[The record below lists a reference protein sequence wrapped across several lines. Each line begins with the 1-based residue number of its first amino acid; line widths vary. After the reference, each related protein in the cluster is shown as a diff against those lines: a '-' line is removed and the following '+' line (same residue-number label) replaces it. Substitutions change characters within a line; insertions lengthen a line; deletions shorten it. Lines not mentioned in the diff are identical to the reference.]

1 MADKYIYAVAR
12 IRALEMSLF
21 SQAVIEQLIAQKTYA
36 DCLQFLGEKG
46 WGDTEAGVQDAE
58 TILNRELEKTW
69 TLVKEMV
76 SDQTVFDVLLIQ
88 DSFHNLKAA
97 IKTVV
102 DGEVQANIF
111 YDNASVSGEALVE
124 IIKDKD
130 FRSLPES
137 MRECALEAYECLV
150 HTGDGQMCD
159 VIIDRAAMRA
169 MLAAAEKNGDALL
182 KEYAET
188 VVAVANIKIAVRSVK
203 TEKGLDFMR
212 RAMEEC
218 QTLNVERLMRAA
230 LSGMPDVIK
239 YLEETPY
246 SGGAAA
252 LSDSSSA
259 FERWCDNR
267 IIEAIRPQKYNSFTI
282 GPLVAYVLA
291 RQNEIK
297 TVRIILTGKLN
308 HLPDDAIRERVNG
321 KCMYRIAVLGE
332 YDSIYGFATLG
343 LETFPV
349 SDAEQGSTQLRRLAE
364 SGYAVIYVTES
375 MAEQIKKEIERYKTQ
390 MLPAII
396 LIPGVSGNTSAGIN
410 GVKKSVEQAVGS
422 DILFSGN

>member
-46 WGDTEAGVQDAE
+46 WGDTEAGVQGAE

-124 IIKDKD
+124 IIKNKD

-308 HLPDDAIRERVNG
+308 HLPDDAIRERVRE
-321 KCMYRIAVLGE
+321 MYV
-332 YDSIYGFATLG
+332 
-343 LETFPV
+343 
-349 SDAEQGSTQLRRLAE
+349 
-364 SGYAVIYVTES
+364 
-375 MAEQIKKEIERYKTQ
+375 
-390 MLPAII
+390 
-396 LIPGVSGNTSAGIN
+396 
-410 GVKKSVEQAVGS
+410 
-422 DILFSGN
+422 

>member
-1 MADKYIYAVAR
+1 M
-12 IRALEMSLF
+12 
-21 SQAVIEQLIAQKTYA
+21 
-36 DCLQFLGEKG
+36 
-46 WGDTEAGVQDAE
+46 
-58 TILNRELEKTW
+58 NRELEKTW

-102 DGEVQANIF
+102 DGEVQANVF

-124 IIKDKD
+124 IIKNKD

-246 SGGAAA
+246 SGGAVA

-308 HLPDDAIRERVNG
+308 HLPDDAIRERVRE
-321 KCMYRIAVLGE
+321 MYV
-332 YDSIYGFATLG
+332 
-343 LETFPV
+343 
-349 SDAEQGSTQLRRLAE
+349 
-364 SGYAVIYVTES
+364 
-375 MAEQIKKEIERYKTQ
+375 
-390 MLPAII
+390 
-396 LIPGVSGNTSAGIN
+396 
-410 GVKKSVEQAVGS
+410 
-422 DILFSGN
+422 

>member
-36 DCLQFLGEKG
+36 DCLQFLSEKG
-46 WGDTEAGVQDAE
+46 WGDTEAGAQDAE

-102 DGEVQANIF
+102 DGEVQANVF
-111 YDNASVSGEALVE
+111 YDNASVSGEVLVE
-124 IIKDKD
+124 ILKNKD
-130 FRSLPES
+130 FRSLPEA

-308 HLPDDAIRERVNG
+308 HLPDDAIRERVRE
-321 KCMYRIAVLGE
+321 MYV
-332 YDSIYGFATLG
+332 
-343 LETFPV
+343 
-349 SDAEQGSTQLRRLAE
+349 
-364 SGYAVIYVTES
+364 
-375 MAEQIKKEIERYKTQ
+375 
-390 MLPAII
+390 
-396 LIPGVSGNTSAGIN
+396 
-410 GVKKSVEQAVGS
+410 
-422 DILFSGN
+422 

>member
-46 WGDTEAGVQDAE
+46 WGDTEAGVQDTE

-308 HLPDDAIRERVNG
+308 HLPDDAIRERVRE
-321 KCMYRIAVLGE
+321 MYV
-332 YDSIYGFATLG
+332 
-343 LETFPV
+343 
-349 SDAEQGSTQLRRLAE
+349 
-364 SGYAVIYVTES
+364 
-375 MAEQIKKEIERYKTQ
+375 
-390 MLPAII
+390 
-396 LIPGVSGNTSAGIN
+396 
-410 GVKKSVEQAVGS
+410 
-422 DILFSGN
+422 

>member
-1 MADKYIYAVAR
+1 MANKYIYAVAR

-21 SQAVIEQLIAQKTYA
+21 SQAVIEQLIVQKTYA
-36 DCLQFLGEKG
+36 DCLQFLSEKG

-97 IKTVV
+97 IKTVI
-102 DGEVQANIF
+102 DGEVQANVF

-124 IIKDKD
+124 IIKNKD

-159 VIIDRAAMRA
+159 VIIDRATMRA

-308 HLPDDAIRERVNG
+308 HLPDDAIRERVRE
-321 KCMYRIAVLGE
+321 MYV
-332 YDSIYGFATLG
+332 
-343 LETFPV
+343 
-349 SDAEQGSTQLRRLAE
+349 
-364 SGYAVIYVTES
+364 
-375 MAEQIKKEIERYKTQ
+375 
-390 MLPAII
+390 
-396 LIPGVSGNTSAGIN
+396 
-410 GVKKSVEQAVGS
+410 
-422 DILFSGN
+422 

>member
-188 VVAVANIKIAVRSVK
+188 VVAVANIKIAVRS
-203 TEKGLDFMR
+203 
-212 RAMEEC
+212 
-218 QTLNVERLMRAA
+218 
-230 LSGMPDVIK
+230 GMPDVIK

-308 HLPDDAIRERVNG
+308 HLPDDAIRERVRE
-321 KCMYRIAVLGE
+321 MYV
-332 YDSIYGFATLG
+332 
-343 LETFPV
+343 
-349 SDAEQGSTQLRRLAE
+349 
-364 SGYAVIYVTES
+364 
-375 MAEQIKKEIERYKTQ
+375 
-390 MLPAII
+390 
-396 LIPGVSGNTSAGIN
+396 
-410 GVKKSVEQAVGS
+410 
-422 DILFSGN
+422 

>member
-36 DCLQFLGEKG
+36 DCLQFLSEKG
-46 WGDTEAGVQDAE
+46 WGDTEAGAQDAE

-69 TLVKEMV
+69 TLIKEMV

-102 DGEVQANIF
+102 EGEVQANVF
-111 YDNASVSGEALVE
+111 YDNASVSGEELVE
-124 IIKDKD
+124 IIKNKD

-188 VVAVANIKIAVRSVK
+188 VVAVADIKIAVRSVK

-218 QTLNVERLMRAA
+218 KTLNVERLMRAA

-308 HLPDDAIRERVNG
+308 HLPDDAIRERVRE
-321 KCMYRIAVLGE
+321 MYV
-332 YDSIYGFATLG
+332 
-343 LETFPV
+343 
-349 SDAEQGSTQLRRLAE
+349 
-364 SGYAVIYVTES
+364 
-375 MAEQIKKEIERYKTQ
+375 
-390 MLPAII
+390 
-396 LIPGVSGNTSAGIN
+396 
-410 GVKKSVEQAVGS
+410 
-422 DILFSGN
+422 

>member
-36 DCLQFLGEKG
+36 DCLQFLGEKS

-102 DGEVQANIF
+102 DGEVQANVF

-124 IIKDKD
+124 IIKNKD

-308 HLPDDAIRERVNG
+308 HLPDDAIRERVRE
-321 KCMYRIAVLGE
+321 MYV
-332 YDSIYGFATLG
+332 
-343 LETFPV
+343 
-349 SDAEQGSTQLRRLAE
+349 
-364 SGYAVIYVTES
+364 
-375 MAEQIKKEIERYKTQ
+375 
-390 MLPAII
+390 
-396 LIPGVSGNTSAGIN
+396 
-410 GVKKSVEQAVGS
+410 
-422 DILFSGN
+422 

>member
-36 DCLQFLGEKG
+36 DCLQFLSEKG
-46 WGDTEAGVQDAE
+46 WGDTEAGAQDAE

-69 TLVKEMV
+69 TLIKEMV

-102 DGEVQANIF
+102 DGEVQANVF
-111 YDNASVSGEALVE
+111 YDNASVSGEELVE
-124 IIKDKD
+124 IIKNKD

-188 VVAVANIKIAVRSVK
+188 VVAVADIKIAVRSVK

-218 QTLNVERLMRAA
+218 KTLNVERLMRAA

-308 HLPDDAIRERVNG
+308 HLPDDAIRERVRE
-321 KCMYRIAVLGE
+321 MYV
-332 YDSIYGFATLG
+332 
-343 LETFPV
+343 
-349 SDAEQGSTQLRRLAE
+349 
-364 SGYAVIYVTES
+364 
-375 MAEQIKKEIERYKTQ
+375 
-390 MLPAII
+390 
-396 LIPGVSGNTSAGIN
+396 
-410 GVKKSVEQAVGS
+410 
-422 DILFSGN
+422 

>member
-1 MADKYIYAVAR
+1 MR
-12 IRALEMSLF
+12 CPCFHRL
-21 SQAVIEQLIAQKTYA
+21 IEQLIAQKTYA

-188 VVAVANIKIAVRSVK
+188 VVAVANSPFCKDRK
-203 TEKGLDFMR
+203 RTGFYETCDG
-212 RAMEEC
+212 
-218 QTLNVERLMRAA
+218 
-230 LSGMPDVIK
+230 GM
-239 YLEETPY
+239 
-246 SGGAAA
+246 
-252 LSDSSSA
+252 
-259 FERWCDNR
+259 
-267 IIEAIRPQKYNSFTI
+267 
-282 GPLVAYVLA
+282 
-291 RQNEIK
+291 
-297 TVRIILTGKLN
+297 
-308 HLPDDAIRERVNG
+308 
-321 KCMYRIAVLGE
+321 
-332 YDSIYGFATLG
+332 
-343 LETFPV
+343 
-349 SDAEQGSTQLRRLAE
+349 SDAQCGTADAGSTFR
-364 SGYAVIYVTES
+364 YAGCD
-375 MAEQIKKEIERYKTQ
+375 QIFGRNTVFRWSCG
-390 MLPAII
+390 II
-396 LIPGVSGNTSAGIN
+396 RQFIRI
-410 GVKKSVEQAVGS
+410 
-422 DILFSGN
+422 

>member
-46 WGDTEAGVQDAE
+46 WGD
-58 TILNRELEKTW
+58 
-69 TLVKEMV
+69 
-76 SDQTVFDVLLIQ
+76 
-88 DSFHNLKAA
+88 SFHNLKAA

-102 DGEVQANIF
+102 DGEVQANVF

-124 IIKDKD
+124 IIKNKD

-188 VVAVANIKIAVRSVK
+188 VVANIKIAVRSVK

-246 SGGAAA
+246 SGGATA

-308 HLPDDAIRERVNG
+308 HLPDDAIRERVRE
-321 KCMYRIAVLGE
+321 MYV
-332 YDSIYGFATLG
+332 
-343 LETFPV
+343 
-349 SDAEQGSTQLRRLAE
+349 
-364 SGYAVIYVTES
+364 
-375 MAEQIKKEIERYKTQ
+375 
-390 MLPAII
+390 
-396 LIPGVSGNTSAGIN
+396 
-410 GVKKSVEQAVGS
+410 
-422 DILFSGN
+422 

>member
-1 MADKYIYAVAR
+1 MANKYIYAVAR

-21 SQAVIEQLIAQKTYA
+21 SQAVIEQLIVQKTYA
-36 DCLQFLGEKG
+36 DCLQFLSEKG

-97 IKTVV
+97 IKTVI
-102 DGEVQANIF
+102 DGEVQANVF

-124 IIKDKD
+124 IIKNKD

-159 VIIDRAAMRA
+159 VIIDRATMRA
-169 MLAAAEKNGDALL
+169 MLAAAEKNGDAL

-308 HLPDDAIRERVNG
+308 HLPDDAIRERVRE
-321 KCMYRIAVLGE
+321 MYV
-332 YDSIYGFATLG
+332 
-343 LETFPV
+343 
-349 SDAEQGSTQLRRLAE
+349 
-364 SGYAVIYVTES
+364 
-375 MAEQIKKEIERYKTQ
+375 
-390 MLPAII
+390 
-396 LIPGVSGNTSAGIN
+396 
-410 GVKKSVEQAVGS
+410 
-422 DILFSGN
+422 

>member
-46 WGDTEAGVQDAE
+46 WGDTEAGVQDAK

-124 IIKDKD
+124 IIKNKD

-308 HLPDDAIRERVNG
+308 HLPDDAIRERVRE
-321 KCMYRIAVLGE
+321 MYV
-332 YDSIYGFATLG
+332 
-343 LETFPV
+343 
-349 SDAEQGSTQLRRLAE
+349 
-364 SGYAVIYVTES
+364 
-375 MAEQIKKEIERYKTQ
+375 
-390 MLPAII
+390 
-396 LIPGVSGNTSAGIN
+396 
-410 GVKKSVEQAVGS
+410 
-422 DILFSGN
+422 

>member
-46 WGDTEAGVQDAE
+46 WGDTEAGVRDAE

-182 KEYAET
+182 KEYVET

-308 HLPDDAIRERVNG
+308 HLPDDAIRERVRE
-321 KCMYRIAVLGE
+321 MYV
-332 YDSIYGFATLG
+332 
-343 LETFPV
+343 
-349 SDAEQGSTQLRRLAE
+349 
-364 SGYAVIYVTES
+364 
-375 MAEQIKKEIERYKTQ
+375 
-390 MLPAII
+390 
-396 LIPGVSGNTSAGIN
+396 
-410 GVKKSVEQAVGS
+410 
-422 DILFSGN
+422 